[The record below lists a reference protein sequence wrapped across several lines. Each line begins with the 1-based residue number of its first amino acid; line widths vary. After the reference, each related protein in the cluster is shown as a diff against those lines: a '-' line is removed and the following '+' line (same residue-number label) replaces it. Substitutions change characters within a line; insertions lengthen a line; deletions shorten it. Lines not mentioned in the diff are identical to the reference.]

1 MFKNGVIGSAGLLV
15 YAATVGF
22 TPMILDVWNDP
33 TAEVLA
39 EVASSGIYL
48 MKADG
53 SGQTRLTNG
62 NDTEPSWSP

>member
-1 MFKNGVIGSAGLLV
+1 LIGSAGLLV

-22 TPMILDVWNDP
+22 TPSIGRLEDP
-33 TAEVLA
+33 TAEVRA